1 MVYFYEEYVD
11 VSKKILILRYMELF
25 ICTIDYLINDLESKI
40 VFIKVYFI
48 KIEDRAA
55 NILEIFDI

>member
-11 VSKKILILRYMELF
+11 VSKKILILRYTELF